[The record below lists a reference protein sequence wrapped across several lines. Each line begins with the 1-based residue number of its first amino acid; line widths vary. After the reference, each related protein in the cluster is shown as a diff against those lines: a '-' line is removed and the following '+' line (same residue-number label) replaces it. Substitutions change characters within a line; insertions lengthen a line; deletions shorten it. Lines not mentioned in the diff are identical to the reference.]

1 MAIDQSDVA
10 AWLMAS
16 HTEEKKGVKDYEKL
30 LARIK
35 GASEYSHIRSVVK
48 KIIRDEKRHIK
59 MLGSLYSER

>member
-1 MAIDQSDVA
+1 MISPEDVA

-16 HTEEKKGVKDYEKL
+16 HTEEKHGVRDYEKL

-35 GASEYSHIRSVVK
+35 GAPEYSHIRSVLK
-48 KIIRDEKRHIK
+48 KIIRDEKRHVK